1 MNSKQIQNIIYT
13 AAKNNLVTPA
23 STVFATQFDNV
34 VNKVLSIQDDDDAVT
49 NVLCNYFLSLGLK
62 EIVDNDLVDLK
73 YDKELEKRINEAIS
87 SLQKI
92 ESLSSSQSYLIDYI
106 KNQTIKIASSK
117 QQNIDF
123 IDDTDISQDININT
137 FVQSFNSIFDKQD
150 ISSILNFIQYLS

>member
-13 AAKNNLVTPA
+13 AAKNNLVSPA

-73 YDKELEKRINEAIS
+73 YDKNLEKRINEAIS

-106 KNQTIKIASSK
+106 KN
-117 QQNIDF
+117 
-123 IDDTDISQDININT
+123 
-137 FVQSFNSIFDKQD
+137 
-150 ISSILNFIQYLS
+150 